1 MNYRNQIIYSK
12 KFEIYLEK
20 MTEKL
25 EILMDHVK
33 PYKDFW
39 TLKDNNIED
48 INILSNYH
56 KTVSNENEDL
66 IKSSLLLNSSQPQNI
81 NEKKDLKEEL

>member
-81 NEKKDLKEEL
+81 NEKKDSKEEL

>member
-48 INILSNYH
+48 INI
-56 KTVSNENEDL
+56 
-66 IKSSLLLNSSQPQNI
+66 
-81 NEKKDLKEEL
+81 

>member
-48 INILSNYH
+48 INILSN
-56 KTVSNENEDL
+56 
-66 IKSSLLLNSSQPQNI
+66 LLKN
-81 NEKKDLKEEL
+81 

>member
-1 MNYRNQIIYSK
+1 MNYRNQIIYST

>member
-1 MNYRNQIIYSK
+1 
-12 KFEIYLEK
+12 

-81 NEKKDLKEEL
+81 NEKKDSKEEL

>member
-1 MNYRNQIIYSK
+1 
-12 KFEIYLEK
+12 

-39 TLKDNNIED
+39 TLKDNNIEE

-81 NEKKDLKEEL
+81 NEKKDSKEEL

>member
-1 MNYRNQIIYSK
+1 
-12 KFEIYLEK
+12 